1 MEAEVLDLSTD
12 QLREA
17 LRRARI
23 DVDAAQRELQAA
35 KFVQAQIERGVKVV
49 HEARP
54 DVAAAESRQRA
65 AQERVAEIERAIADM
80 EAEAAAAEAKRAAEA
95 AATRAE
101 AIKLA
106 DTELLAARRAADRAL
121 LNRLDAARGKD
132 NDKAYA
138 KAIDE
143 HKVAAERVAVAVA
156 IREELNEEN
165 RDD

>member
-23 DVDAAQRELQAA
+23 DVDAAARELQGA
-35 KFVQAQIERGVKVV
+35 KFVAGQIALGVRVV

-80 EAEAAAAEAKRAAEA
+80 EAEAAAAEAERAAEA
-95 AATRAE
+95 ATTRAE
-101 AIKLA
+101 AVRLA
-106 DTELLAARRAADRAL
+106 EAELLDARRAADRAL
-121 LNRLDAARGKD
+121 LARLEAAGGKG
-132 NDKAYA
+132 NDKTYA
-138 KAIDE
+138 AAVAE
-143 HKVAAERVAVAVA
+143 HRAAAERVAVAVA
-156 IREELNEEN
+156 TLEDLEG
-165 RDD
+165 DDE